1 MSSSHSTHVHH
12 AAPSGQSSAHSAA
25 YPDTRAKGHWSW
37 QFASLA
43 GIPVKVHATF
53 LLLLAWIALSHIS
66 RGHGLIEML
75 SGVLLI
81 VALFAC
87 VVLHELGHALVA
99 RRFGIRTRD
108 ITLLPIG
115 GVAKLE
121 RMPEKPSQELL
132 VALAGPA
139 VSYALAGVL
148 FAAAAVVGAPSG
160 LSSLHLVG
168 GPFLTKLMWI
178 NVTLASFN
186 LLPAFPM
193 DGGRALRAAL
203 AMRLDRQRATELAA
217 RLGQS
222 LALLLAFFGFLYNP
236 LLILIAGF
244 VWIGARD
251 EASIVQIKSALSGV
265 PVSAAMIREFH
276 TLERRD
282 SLAHAAELALAS
294 VQHDFP
300 VLDED
305 GIAGLLTRANL
316 LQGLSQQG
324 ADASV
329 EGVMQTEFDIAA
341 PSEPLEPAL
350 ERLQQSPGRVLIV
363 VRGDEVVGLLTPEN
377 IAEMLTMKSALR
389 ESHGE

>member
-12 AAPSGQSSAHSAA
+12 IAPPGRFSAHSAEYA
-25 YPDTRAKGHWSW
+25 DTRAKSHWSW
-37 QFASLA
+37 QFATLA
-43 GIPVKVHATF
+43 GIPVKMHATF
-53 LLLLAWIALSHIS
+53 LLLLAWIALSHLS
-66 RGHGLIEML
+66 RGHGLLEML

-81 VALFAC
+81 LALFAC

-148 FAAAAVVGAPSG
+148 FAAAALLGAPSG

-178 NVTLASFN
+178 NITLASFN

-203 AMRLDRQRATELAA
+203 AMRLDRRRATEVAA

-236 LLILIAGF
+236 LLLLIAGF

-251 EASIVQIKSALSGV
+251 EASIVQIKTALSGV
-265 PVSAAMIREFH
+265 PVSEAMIREFH
-276 TLERRD
+276 TLEPKD

-316 LQGLSQQG
+316 LQGLSQGG
-324 ADASV
+324 ADATV
-329 EGVMQTEFDIAA
+329 EGMMQKQFDIAA

-389 ESHGE
+389 ESHG